1 MIFAISRAIVAFLLS
16 LLVTRILTVYVL
28 PAIAGRGGSGAGG
41 PLSPALQ
48 FMIRFFETGLVF
60 IFVIE
65 REYTALAVLLAA
77 DLLVR
82 RKWIAEDPH
91 SHFLGTV
98 CTFAV
103 ATIFAVVA
111 RAWMSKFLAILI
123 V

>member
-1 MIFAISRAIVAFLLS
+1 MVFAMSRAIACFLFS
-16 LLVTRILTVYVL
+16 LLVSTILTRFVFQAL
-28 PAIAGRGGSGAGG
+28 RSDGA
-41 PLSPALQ
+41 PSVRFSPSLD
-48 FMIRFFETGLVF
+48 FLIRFFETGLVF

-82 RKWIAEDPH
+82 RNRISEDPVEH
-91 SHFLGTV
+91 LLNPLTV
-98 CTFAV
+98 FTV
-103 ATIFAVVA
+103 ATVFAIIA